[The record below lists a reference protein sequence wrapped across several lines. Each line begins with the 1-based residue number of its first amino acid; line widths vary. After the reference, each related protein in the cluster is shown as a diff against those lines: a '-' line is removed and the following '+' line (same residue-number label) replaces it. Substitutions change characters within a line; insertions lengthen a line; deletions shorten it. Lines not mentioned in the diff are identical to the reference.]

1 MHGQPQFQ
9 TRPLPPADGGQD
21 ETNRNQCSNYRGSA
35 VYHSEAITASV
46 PQFPEGSCSAPIFPL
61 AEIAVNQGR
70 ADRDLGLA
78 IGIPVGSSLE
88 GRRLPHNFDLDF
100 AHAKKTE
107 LENGLAEATKA
118 PR

>member
-1 MHGQPQFQ
+1 VIGRQA
-9 TRPLPPADGGQD
+9 RPFGR
-21 ETNRNQCSNYRGSA
+21 RNSNG
-35 VYHSEAITASV
+35 
-46 PQFPEGSCSAPIFPL
+46 L
-61 AEIAVNQGR
+61 AEIAVSQGR
-70 ADRDLGLA
+70 TDRGLGLA

-88 GRRLPHNFDLDF
+88 GRRFPHNFDLDY